1 MPWYYGRRLGSAF
14 WPRCGL
20 SRGLENDLWERVI
33 ANDTDDNEMKLTVD
47 LNVFLHPGAI
57 PHIEDQLNRI
67 LDAINQLGI
76 KMANELADLTTKVSD
91 TKTVIDSA
99 IVLIQGIKAALDAA
113 GSNPVALKALSDSLA
128 ASDAALAAAI
138 VANTPAAPPAP
149 APAA

>member
-1 MPWYYGRRLGSAF
+1 
-14 WPRCGL
+14 
-20 SRGLENDLWERVI
+20 
-33 ANDTDDNEMKLTVD
+33 MKLTID
-47 LNVFLHPGAI
+47 LNIFSHPGAS

-67 LDAINQLGI
+67 LDAINQIGMT
-76 KMANELADLTTKVSD
+76 MANELADLTTKVSD

-138 VANTPAAPPAP
+138 VANTPAA
-149 APAA
+149 